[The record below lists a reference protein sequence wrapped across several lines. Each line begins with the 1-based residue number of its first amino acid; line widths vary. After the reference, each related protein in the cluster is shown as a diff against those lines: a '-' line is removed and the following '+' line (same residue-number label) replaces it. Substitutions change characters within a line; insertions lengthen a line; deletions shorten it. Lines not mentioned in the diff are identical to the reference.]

1 MKQTKT
7 AGINFILVTVLIDAI
22 SFGIVIPVFP
32 DLIKTMQGCDD
43 GAAAVISAWLMAV
56 FAIAQFVFSPV
67 QGSLSDRFGRRPIL
81 LASLFGFG
89 LDYILLAFAPSIEW
103 LFVGRIIAGILGAS
117 YTTALAYVADI
128 STEEN
133 KAKNYGKLGAAFGL
147 GFILGP
153 GIGGALGELDLK
165 LPFILGA
172 VLSLVNWL
180 YGYFILPESRKPE
193 NINRFEKKS
202 FIPGISLV
210 QAVKYKTILGLM
222 LSFFLLY
229 LAAQAVMTNWSFY
242 TIHKFDWGKTQIG
255 ISITVVGLMVA
266 FVQGFLVRIVNPKL
280 GNHRS
285 VTLGLL
291 LYAVGMLGFGLAPAG
306 WVMLVSIIPYCLG
319 GINGPAMQA
328 MMSNHVPANEQGK
341 LQGVITSMQSLT
353 SILGPIIMG
362 GLFDYFTS
370 EGNPYIPG
378 AAFIAGT
385 VLILT
390 AWVIA
395 IVSMKKQGIYH
406 S

>member
-1 MKQTKT
+1 MKNTKT

-43 GAAAVISAWLMAV
+43 GQAAVISAWLMTS
-56 FAIAQFVFSPV
+56 FAIAQFIFSPV

-89 LDYILLAFAPSIEW
+89 LDYILLAVAPSIAW
-103 LFVGRIIAGILGAS
+103 LFIGRIIAGILGAS
-117 YTTALAYVADI
+117 YTTALAYVADV

-133 KAKNYGKLGAAFGL
+133 KTKNYGKLGAAFGL
-147 GFILGP
+147 GFVLGP
-153 GIGGALGELDLK
+153 GIGGLLGDINLK
-165 LPFILGA
+165 LPFIIGA

-180 YGYFILPESRKPE
+180 YGYFILPESRKIE

-210 QAVKYKTILGLM
+210 QALNYRTILGL
-222 LSFFLLY
+222 LVSFFLLY
-229 LAAQAVMTNWSFY
+229 LAAQAVMTNWAFY
-242 TIHKFDWGKTQIG
+242 TIHKFNWGKTQIG

-266 FVQGFLVRIVNPKL
+266 FVQGYLVRKVNPKL

-285 VTLGLL
+285 VLIGLL
-291 LYAVGMLGFGLAPAG
+291 LYAAGMLGFGLAPSG
-306 WVMLVSIIPYCLG
+306 WVMLISIIPYCMG

-328 MMSNHVPANEQGK
+328 MMSNNVPSNEQGK
-341 LQGVITSMQSLT
+341 LQGVISSLQSLT
-353 SILGPIIMG
+353 SIIGPIIMG
-362 GLFDYFTS
+362 GLFDYFIAD
-370 EGNPYIPG
+370 GHPYIPG

-385 VLILT
+385 FLIVV
-390 AWVIA
+390 AWLIA
-395 IVSMKKQGIYH
+395 LVSMKKQGIYKA
-406 S
+406 

>member
-1 MKQTKT
+1 MKNTKT

-43 GAAAVISAWLMAV
+43 GAAAVITAWMMAC

-89 LDYILLAFAPSIEW
+89 LDYLLLAFAPTIAW
-103 LFVGRIIAGILGAS
+103 LFAGRIIAGILGAS
-117 YTTALAYVADI
+117 YTTALAYVADV

-153 GIGGALGELDLK
+153 GIGGLLGEVNLK

-210 QAVKYKTILGLM
+210 QAFKYKTILGLM
-222 LSFFLLY
+222 VSFFLLY

-242 TIHKFDWGKTQIG
+242 TIHKFNWGKTQIG

-291 LYAVGMLGFGLAPAG
+291 LYAFGMLGFGLAPSG
-306 WVMLVSIIPYCLG
+306 WVMLISIVPYCLG

-353 SILGPIIMG
+353 SILGPVLMG

-370 EGNPYIPG
+370 EGNPYVPG

-385 VLILT
+385 VLILIG
-390 AWVIA
+390 WVIA
-395 IVSMKKQGIYH
+395 LVSMKKQGIYH

>member
-306 WVMLVSIIPYCLG
+306 WVMLLSIIPYCLG

>member
-1 MKQTKT
+1 MKNTKT

-43 GAAAVISAWLMAV
+43 GAAAVITAWMMAC

-89 LDYILLAFAPSIEW
+89 LDYLLLAFAPTIEW
-103 LFVGRIIAGILGAS
+103 LFAGRIIAGILGAS
-117 YTTALAYVADI
+117 YTTALAYVADV

-153 GIGGALGELDLK
+153 GIGGLLGEVDLK

-210 QAVKYKTILGLM
+210 QAFKYKTILGLM
-222 LSFFLLY
+222 VSFFLLY

-242 TIHKFDWGKTQIG
+242 TIHKFNWGKTQIG

-291 LYAVGMLGFGLAPAG
+291 LYAFGMLGFGLAPSG
-306 WVMLVSIIPYCLG
+306 WVMLISIVPYCLG

-353 SILGPIIMG
+353 SILGPVIMG

-370 EGNPYIPG
+370 EGNPYVPG

-385 VLILT
+385 VLILIG
-390 AWVIA
+390 WVIA
-395 IVSMKKQGIYH
+395 LVSMKKQGIYH
-406 S
+406 G